1 MPVIRQKLH
10 LPLRPNFRGQLCH
23 PDHPVTVY
31 DHWRYGVAGQS
42 GYKCWLKYI
51 MANLGPKPSPKHSL
65 DRYPNPGGNY
75 EPGNIRW
82 ATAKEQRAN
91 QRPCRKDDQKVAT

>member
-1 MPVIRQKLH
+1 MKNRRIGIFGHQTSLAIEFGVLG
-10 LPLRPNFRGQLCH
+10 LALRDRGQN
-23 PDHPVTVY
+23 
-31 DHWRYGVAGQS
+31 RGKS